1 MEGNRH
7 IDRTDA
13 VVRPIFQKE
22 GNVYVRGKSGSGK
35 TTLLLERLQF
45 LAQEGVALKR
55 TLNLVAY
62 KEDTAHLNYLWKSEY
77 SSEEEEDAP
86 MFRSTYQFCY
96 NIIHHYNAKRGIH
109 DSRVS
114 RDFKLQVARMIQEH
128 FSLSLNHYALDS
140 VYRKLGECKGMMMS
154 ESSIAQIEVDGID
167 FPYLYSRFEQ
177 YKEQRGLVSY
187 EDLMAQAAQCLM
199 KDEELLDQ
207 YRSYYSHIHVDDAQN
222 LSFAA
227 HVMLKLLCGE
237 GTSLTLFID
246 PDQYAGQHAPYLLS
260 FEDFSSS
267 YPDAALVELNRNF
280 RCDVNIDEMIQKF
293 MHSDHAFHLEDD
305 SVVRFITAK
314 DLNESYH
321 HALVLARN
329 NPQMVF
335 LSREHFTLLP
345 LADLLEQ
352 EGLPFTVSDFHSFFR
367 DETIHDLIE
376 LFRLMLNPRDLEAFS
391 AIQKKVGFGFSER
404 NINEIGA
411 LMGADPSLDIYSAIV
426 NSNIRS
432 SVKNRVVAHIEEIRI
447 AQHLSSTKL
456 LLYVLSKLHYEDHM
470 KQRGCTLKSP
480 NLLVFSVM
488 AQRYERPIELLARLE
503 QLTSVGSD
511 QIHYLQLYS
520 FSQVKGKEFDEVC
533 FLDCLDAFYHV
544 FPDQE
549 NERRLFYSILSKIR
563 SRMYFLVARTAFMQ
577 SMVPHAFINDLYRL
591 MKKKNAEEKPVRRT
605 VKKQPNRTNLKPGKR
620 IVHSTLGKGRVRRII
635 SDDDEIEIVFSDGV
649 AKRLNL
655 TSCLDNNM
663 LSF

>member
-1 MEGNRH
+1 
-7 IDRTDA
+7 
-13 VVRPIFQKE
+13 
-22 GNVYVRGKSGSGK
+22 
-35 TTLLLERLQF
+35 
-45 LAQEGVALKR
+45 
-55 TLNLVAY
+55 
-62 KEDTAHLNYLWKSEY
+62 
-77 SSEEEEDAP
+77 
-86 MFRSTYQFCY
+86 
-96 NIIHHYNAKRGIH
+96 
-109 DSRVS
+109 
-114 RDFKLQVARMIQEH
+114 
-128 FSLSLNHYALDS
+128 
-140 VYRKLGECKGMMMS
+140 
-154 ESSIAQIEVDGID
+154 
-167 FPYLYSRFEQ
+167 
-177 YKEQRGLVSY
+177 
-187 EDLMAQAAQCLM
+187 
-199 KDEELLDQ
+199 
-207 YRSYYSHIHVDDAQN
+207 
-222 LSFAA
+222 
-227 HVMLKLLCGE
+227 
-237 GTSLTLFID
+237 
-246 PDQYAGQHAPYLLS
+246 
-260 FEDFSSS
+260 
-267 YPDAALVELNRNF
+267 
-280 RCDVNIDEMIQKF
+280 
-293 MHSDHAFHLEDD
+293 
-305 SVVRFITAK
+305 
-314 DLNESYH
+314 
-321 HALVLARN
+321 
-329 NPQMVF
+329 
-335 LSREHFTLLP
+335 
-345 LADLLEQ
+345 
-352 EGLPFTVSDFHSFFR
+352 
-367 DETIHDLIE
+367 
-376 LFRLMLNPRDLEAFS
+376 
-391 AIQKKVGFGFSER
+391 
-404 NINEIGA
+404 
-411 LMGADPSLDIYSAIV
+411 MGADPSLDIYSAIV

-563 SRMYFLVARTAFMQ
+563 SRMYFLGARTAFKQ